1 MASTSLSLGS
11 HWEKYIQTKIRSGRY
26 GSVSEVVREAL
37 RAMEDHDKKL
47 NALRGH
53 LAQGESDAKNG
64 KFVKDSSL
72 KGLLGRSKWKRG
84 SVHIGSIARYTEELL
99 GINQRDKSLGELYER
114 IQALAKNC
122 YDGRHRPE
130 IKEGYYSFNQGKHVI
145 FYMITEQTIDIIG
158 VPHSVM
164 DLESY
169 FGM

>member
-1 MASTSLSLGS
+1 MTTR
-11 HWEKYIQTKIRSGRY
+11 ERSYRIT
-26 GSVSEVVREAL
+26 E
-37 RAMEDHDKKL
+37 
-47 NALRGH
+47 NADSDL
-53 LAQGESDAKNG
+53 LA
-64 KFVKDSSL
+64 
-72 KGLLGRSKWKRG
+72 
-84 SVHIGSIARYTEELL
+84 IARYTEELL
-99 GINQRDKSLGELYER
+99 GINQRDKYLGELYER

>member
-72 KGLLGRSKWKRG
+72 KGLLGRSK
-84 SVHIGSIARYTEELL
+84 
-99 GINQRDKSLGELYER
+99 
-114 IQALAKNC
+114 
-122 YDGRHRPE
+122 
-130 IKEGYYSFNQGKHVI
+130 
-145 FYMITEQTIDIIG
+145 
-158 VPHSVM
+158 
-164 DLESY
+164 
-169 FGM
+169 